1 MYLIPFHLF
10 HSSHYHEPVL
20 PNKVPPTSCD
30 THTLSILLKLTALL
44 QDPTSLSLSPQ
55 RPPINLI
62 ETGGSLKVQ
71 TTTPHLVGL
80 GSGRLSVAITLMPL
94 NEGVTRIGRE
104 DASVPQDITIEGL
117 GIEAEHCRIINR
129 GGVIT
134 LHPSGNLCS
143 LDGVHVSKPTLL
155 TQGFTLC
162 LGKSYFFRFNHPEE
176 ARRMKSMQPQKS
188 PGPGS
193 PSLPESTK
201 AFRPVS
207 LRQHSSI
214 FRRSFPY
221 PQTMFVLGPEPSE
234 GRSSLVSP
242 SLVSI
247 LQGLITVWLLDPTHA
262 GCLSLSQLIGVR
274 LEYRVCFYCAPRQ
287 DHIYTLMRVWFL
299 CI

>member
-1 MYLIPFHLF
+1 MSISGVITEAC
-10 HSSHYHEPVL
+10 SSTSTMDSDTSSCTESQSQAESDQQVL
-20 PNKVPPTSCD
+20 ATSM
-30 THTLSILLKLTALL
+30 
-44 QDPTSLSLSPQ
+44 

-155 TQGFTLC
+155 TQDFQQGL
-162 LGKSYFFRFNHPEE
+162 K
-176 ARRMKSMQPQKS
+176 
-188 PGPGS
+188 
-193 PSLPESTK
+193 
-201 AFRPVS
+201 
-207 LRQHSSI
+207 SSI
-214 FRRSFPY
+214 
-221 PQTMFVLGPEPSE
+221 
-234 GRSSLVSP
+234 
-242 SLVSI
+242 
-247 LQGLITVWLLDPTHA
+247 WK
-262 GCLSLSQLIGVR
+262 
-274 LEYRVCFYCAPRQ
+274 
-287 DHIYTLMRVWFL
+287 
-299 CI
+299 

>member
-1 MYLIPFHLF
+1 MDSDT
-10 HSSHYHEPVL
+10 SSCTE
-20 PNKVPPTSCD
+20 SQSQAESD
-30 THTLSILLKLTALL
+30 QQILAT
-44 QDPTSLSLSPQ
+44 PM
-55 RPPINLI
+55 RPPLNLI
-62 ETGGSLKVQ
+62 KTGGGLKVQ

-155 TQGFTLC
+155 TQGYTLC

-188 PGPGS
+188 PVATMGY
-193 PSLPESTK
+193 
-201 AFRPVS
+201 
-207 LRQHSSI
+207 SSGMD
-214 FRRSFPY
+214 R
-221 PQTMFVLGPEPSE
+221 
-234 GRSSLVSP
+234 
-242 SLVSI
+242 
-247 LQGLITVWLLDPTHA
+247 
-262 GCLSLSQLIGVR
+262 SLSRTTLKTTHLPLFLYIPHS
-274 LEYRVCFYCAPRQ
+274 YC
-287 DHIYTLMRVWFL
+287 
-299 CI
+299 